1 MSKCDGLVII
11 VVVIAE
17 NVAIKGKQL
26 RRRKRSNN
34 SDSSDSGVKV
44 IATSVRCAD
53 WLAFLARYR
62 PLHLERPHQTR
73 RLVPTQTRSRARAFT
88 ARLPFISF
96 FMLRRLDCSRSIGL
110 ITRRALPPRHSTFH
124 SFLEGETMDCL
135 CARLALCFD
144 DDTRPMICR
153 SDLPFDGYNK
163 RENNGHVLRC
173 SSSCLSFQWFLSGHV
188 ACGSVRLPSDIAN
201 NSNNLLRSTA
211 PMLSIPMLALCE
223 DVSVPF

>member
-88 ARLPFISF
+88 ACAAFYLLLHALATGLQPIDRAHNP
-96 FMLRRLDCSRSIGL
+96 SRVTSSPL
-110 ITRRALPPRHSTFH
+110 
-124 SFLEGETMDCL
+124 
-135 CARLALCFD
+135 
-144 DDTRPMICR
+144 
-153 SDLPFDGYNK
+153 DLPLFPG
-163 RENNGHVLRC
+163 R
-173 SSSCLSFQWFLSGHV
+173 
-188 ACGSVRLPSDIAN
+188 
-201 NSNNLLRSTA
+201 
-211 PMLSIPMLALCE
+211 
-223 DVSVPF
+223 